1 MPRSVSRH
9 RLIPFGRSVSSHLR
23 VHLKP
28 KKTARRSTKRSRSR
42 SSSRGSS
49 ASCPKGQI
57 KRKAYTRKTKTGK
70 TVHVKAKCIKGR
82 GKNPSKKGPKL
93 IPPLRRGE
101 LKAFGYATNLPANK
115 RHAALAKALEKYP
128 ALSVF
133 RKLNAVQVLTRNTAP
148 KSSAVFGQDKA
159 WVKKHYLGK

>member
-9 RLIPFGRSVSSHLR
+9 RLVPFGRSVSSHLR
-23 VHLKP
+23 VHSKS
-28 KKTARRSTKRSRSR
+28 KRTSRRSTKRSR

-57 KRKAYTRKTKTGK
+57 KRKAYNRKTKTGK

-101 LKAFGYATNLPANK
+101 LKAFGYATKLPADE
-115 RHAALAKALEKYP
+115 RHAALAKALKKYP

-159 WVKKHYLGK
+159 WIKKHYLGK